1 MLQNRVNPYGQII
14 STPARGA
21 WFGNRGLLHDNQK
34 NIIRPFK
41 LKAWL
46 ICLLDF
52 KGRERQVMAHGQY
65 TELFFFDEATAFAA
79 GHRPCSE
86 CRRKDF
92 ELFKSFWLQ
101 GNPDYGFNKK
111 TPIQEIDRV
120 LHTERLKPDGSK
132 VSFMSNVEDLP
143 DGIFIEF
150 ESQPWLLANKLLY
163 HWTPY
168 GYDKKISLPL
178 AEARVLTPRSTVHA
192 FNGGYIPQM
201 QLSPLVDIREE

>member
-1 MLQNRVNPYGQII
+1 MFQNRVNPYGQII

-21 WFGNRGLLHDNQK
+21 WFGNRGLLHDNKK
-34 NIIRPFK
+34 NIIRPYK

-46 ICLLDF
+46 ICLLEF
-52 KGRERQVMAHGQY
+52 KGRERQVMAPGQY

-92 ELFKSFWLQ
+92 ELFKSFWLH

-111 TPIQEIDRV
+111 TPIREVDLI

-132 VSFMSNVEDLP
+132 VSFITKVEDLP

-150 ESQPWLLANKLLY
+150 ESQPWLLADKLLY

-168 GYDKKISLPL
+168 GYDKNISLPL
-178 AEARVLTPRSTVHA
+178 TEVRVLTPRSIAHA
-192 FNGGYIPQM
+192 FSAGYMPQM
-201 QLSPLVDIREE
+201 QLSPLVDIREV